1 MRGAPARPRGPRA
14 FASSARYV
22 AAVKEDLAEWLGGL
36 YPLHIHKDNFLEV
49 LATGRVLCHHANH
62 VTRVARAGLAPGPP
76 GPGRPRRG
84 VSCNLEARPGSFQAR
99 DNVSNFIRWC
109 REEMG
114 IREVL
119 MFETEDLVLRKNE
132 KHVVL
137 CLLELARKGARF
149 GVAAPTLV
157 QMEAEI
163 EIEEDPRL
171 RPDPSPDGSAPRDP
185 PPLPPCRFRNL
196 DQIVRKLV
204 SRCTCPVRFSVVK
217 VSEGKYR
224 VGDSGA
230 LIFVRIL
237 RSHVM
242 VRVGGGWDTLDHYL
256 DKHDPC
262 RCTSLSHRAPAPAQH
277 EVEVRRG
284 PGPEGPAGQGPPT
297 VTVRRAQSP
306 PAPVAW
312 GTYVPRGLGLP
323 PAVAAVSPSSPDPR
337 GRRPSRSRESPG
349 PGTGSSSTR
358 ERGRPAT
365 PSRKPPPP
373 EEGLA
378 DPPGPSAPQRPSTRT
393 GRDPQPR
400 SSRARPRAEAGPS
413 QSRGCGQRDPRG
425 AASPRPL
432 RPPSPT
438 EPPPLRSVLPGAGR
452 GFRGQGAPG
461 TPRSGVYVPGPGSPY
476 DLVVR
481 ELRRGLPP
489 LLAVA
494 RAQEEGKGRDRAGE
508 SAVSGGVSRAGPGPS
523 SASPGA
529 STGPGPGPGPAPGE
543 ARRTLREP
551 ERIPS
556 IYKLQLRPRGR
567 PRRDHRAGRRPSRI
581 PTPVGFRRGGGR
593 GAGAAGGRSAA
604 PGSGAGEAAVPE
616 SSGSEPEPGAG
627 SPAEDEESWV

>member
-1 MRGAPARPRGPRA
+1 MWDRNGVRP
-14 FASSARYV
+14 
-22 AAVKEDLAEWLGGL
+22 D
-36 YPLHIHKDNFLEV
+36 
-49 LATGRVLCHHANH
+49 
-62 VTRVARAGLAPGPP
+62 
-76 GPGRPRRG
+76 RP
-84 VSCNLEARPGSFQAR
+84 VST
-99 DNVSNFIRWC
+99 
-109 REEMG
+109 
-114 IREVL
+114 EVL

-163 EIEEDPRL
+163 EMEEDPRL

-196 DQIVRKLV
+196 DQI
-204 SRCTCPVRFSVVK
+204 
-217 VSEGKYR
+217 
-224 VGDSGA
+224 
-230 LIFVRIL
+230 IL

-393 GRDPQPR
+393 GRDPQP
-400 SSRARPRAEAGPS
+400 
-413 QSRGCGQRDPRG
+413 
-425 AASPRPL
+425 
-432 RPPSPT
+432 
-438 EPPPLRSVLPGAGR
+438 
-452 GFRGQGAPG
+452 
-461 TPRSGVYVPGPGSPY
+461 
-476 DLVVR
+476 
-481 ELRRGLPP
+481 
-489 LLAVA
+489 
-494 RAQEEGKGRDRAGE
+494 
-508 SAVSGGVSRAGPGPS
+508 
-523 SASPGA
+523 
-529 STGPGPGPGPAPGE
+529 
-543 ARRTLREP
+543 
-551 ERIPS
+551 
-556 IYKLQLRPRGR
+556 
-567 PRRDHRAGRRPSRI
+567 
-581 PTPVGFRRGGGR
+581 
-593 GAGAAGGRSAA
+593 
-604 PGSGAGEAAVPE
+604 
-616 SSGSEPEPGAG
+616 
-627 SPAEDEESWV
+627 

>member
-171 RPDPSPDGSAPRDP
+171 RPDPSPDGSAPAGAETTNP
-185 PPLPPCRFRNL
+185 VGHGPCPTRGCRSPSPFYRRGNRSAL
-196 DQIVRKLV
+196 ELV

-262 RCTSLSHRAPAPAQH
+262 RCTSLCEFPSLAPAA
-277 EVEVRRG
+277 
-284 PGPEGPAGQGPPT
+284 PEF
-297 VTVRRAQSP
+297 
-306 PAPVAW
+306 
-312 GTYVPRGLGLP
+312 
-323 PAVAAVSPSSPDPR
+323 
-337 GRRPSRSRESPG
+337 RP
-349 PGTGSSSTR
+349 
-358 ERGRPAT
+358 
-365 PSRKPPPP
+365 
-373 EEGLA
+373 
-378 DPPGPSAPQRPSTRT
+378 
-393 GRDPQPR
+393 
-400 SSRARPRAEAGPS
+400 
-413 QSRGCGQRDPRG
+413 
-425 AASPRPL
+425 PL
-432 RPPSPT
+432 RPRSPLLPRRGEEGKTTPRGPPSP
-438 EPPPLRSVLPGAGR
+438 ELWGAGR
-452 GFRGQGAPG
+452 FPG
-461 TPRSGVYVPGPGSPY
+461 DT
-476 DLVVR
+476 
-481 ELRRGLPP
+481 
-489 LLAVA
+489 A
-494 RAQEEGKGRDRAGE
+494 
-508 SAVSGGVSRAGPGPS
+508 
-523 SASPGA
+523 
-529 STGPGPGPGPAPGE
+529 T
-543 ARRTLREP
+543 
-551 ERIPS
+551 
-556 IYKLQLRPRGR
+556 
-567 PRRDHRAGRRPSRI
+567 
-581 PTPVGFRRGGGR
+581 
-593 GAGAAGGRSAA
+593 
-604 PGSGAGEAAVPE
+604 
-616 SSGSEPEPGAG
+616 
-627 SPAEDEESWV
+627 